1 MGWAYL
7 VLDLLFRREG
17 TGLVCHFAGGN
28 TEPEGGGRRPCVGC
42 TTPHVLSV
50 SLQLPSLQA
59 EPTAT
64 APSVAPQG
72 QSSPG
77 QVLAHLASL
86 GSLTEQSHVLGE
98 QPWGWTLGHSGF
110 QVSSSTS
117 PF

>member
-1 MGWAYL
+1 MLGAPPHTCSL
-7 VLDLLFRREG
+7 
-17 TGLVCHFAGGN
+17 C
-28 TEPEGGGRRPCVGC
+28 PS
-42 TTPHVLSV
+42 TPL
-50 SLQLPSLQA
+50 A
-59 EPTAT
+59 ADT

-77 QVLAHLASL
+77 QVLAPLASL
-86 GSLTEQSHVLGE
+86 GSSTEQSHVLGE